1 MKEILE
7 RHINNIL
14 TTLQIK
20 ETVEVYDC
28 TIDVL
33 PEWTKQIQLTHE
45 FLISCND
52 ITEKQKLQAFI
63 GKTIFQ
69 FQNYNYWFEGDR
81 TNEEE
86 QVVTDNI
93 DEETN
98 CSINYLKTNTQ
109 LPAWLDDYIFKQLNA
124 EYAPNFQKFDLNLDL
139 TKDENL
145 KYLGTYFPR
154 SYAESFCIFDNIF
167 QNNNYIDALHDKKS
181 INILSVGCGT
191 GGDLIGLLTVV
202 VKYCSKISDI
212 NIWTLD
218 GNIEAL
224 SIAGKIIEKFK
235 VQFSRKINVKTI
247 HLAFESVS
255 DINDYHIG
263 NIKFDFI
270 LSFKLLN
277 EIIALGQGKF
287 DNSYYTFIHKFAP
300 MLSDSGLCVL
310 LDVTTK
316 SKHTTYNPI
325 LLNRQVNQA
334 LKELTRYK
342 TLLPISCELYGDNCN
357 LDCFCQKTFTV
368 THSNHINDKSKVAY
382 RVIAHIDLKTKIVNT
397 DNQSRLLIY
406 NDKVCPHTENNNYTE
421 DAFLLNLH

>member
-1 MKEILE
+1 MKNALE
-7 RHINNIL
+7 NHINNIL

-20 ETVEVYDC
+20 ESVEIYDC
-28 TIDVL
+28 IFDVL
-33 PEWTKQIQLTHE
+33 PEWTKHIQLTHE
-45 FLISCND
+45 FLICCND

-81 TNEEE
+81 TSEEE
-86 QVVTDNI
+86 QVVTDDI
-93 DEETN
+93 DENTN
-98 CSINYLKTNTQ
+98 YKINYLKSNTQ
-109 LPAWLDDYIFKQLNA
+109 LPSWLDDFIFKQLNA

-139 TKDENL
+139 TKEENL

-167 QNNNYIDALHDKKS
+167 QNKNYRDTLDDKKS

-191 GGDLIGLLTVV
+191 GGDVIGLLTVF

-235 VQFSRKINVKTI
+235 VQSSRNINVKTI
-247 HLAFESVS
+247 HLAFDSIS

-277 EIIALGQGKF
+277 EIIAIGKGQF
-287 DNSYYTFIHKFAP
+287 DNSYYTFIHKFVP
-300 MLSDSGLCVL
+300 MLSDNGLCVL

-325 LLNRQVNQA
+325 LMNRQVNQA
-334 LKELTRYK
+334 LKELTKYK

-357 LDCFCQKTFTV
+357 FDCFCQKTFTV
-368 THSNHINDKSKVAY
+368 THSKHINDKSKVVY
-382 RVIAHIDLKTKIVNT
+382 RVIAHNDLKTNIIRP
-397 DNQSRLLIY
+397 DYQSRLLIY
-406 NDKVCPHTENNNYTE
+406 NDKVCPHTENKNYTE
-421 DAFLLNLH
+421 DAYLLN

>member
-1 MKEILE
+1 MKEVLE
-7 RHINNIL
+7 KHINNIL

-20 ETVEVYDC
+20 ESVEIYDC
-28 TIDVL
+28 IFDVL
-33 PEWTKQIQLTHE
+33 PEWTKHIQLTHE
-45 FLISCND
+45 FLICCND

-81 TNEEE
+81 TSEEE
-86 QVVTDNI
+86 QVVTDDI
-93 DEETN
+93 DENTN
-98 CSINYLKTNTQ
+98 YKINYLKTNTQ
-109 LPAWLDDYIFKQLNA
+109 LPAWLDDFIFKQLNA

-139 TKDENL
+139 TKEENL

-167 QNNNYIDALHDKKS
+167 QNNNFQNTLYDKKS

-191 GGDLIGLLTVV
+191 GGDLIGLLTVI

-212 NIWTLD
+212 NIWALD

-235 VQFSRKINVKTI
+235 VQSSRKINIKTI
-247 HLAFESVS
+247 HLAFDSIS

-277 EIIALGQGKF
+277 EIIAIGKGQF

-300 MLSDSGLCVL
+300 MLSDNGLCVL

-325 LLNRQVNQA
+325 LMNRQVNQA

-357 LDCFCQKTFTV
+357 FDCFCQKTFTV
-368 THSNHINDKSKVAY
+368 THSKRINDKSKVVY
-382 RVIAHIDLKTKIVNT
+382 RVIAHNDLKTNIIST
-397 DNQSRLLIY
+397 DYQSRLLIY
-406 NDKVCPHTENNNYTE
+406 NDKVCPHTENKNYTE
-421 DAFLLNLH
+421 DAYLLN